1 MLEPAS
7 SDHPVCLHLVLTC
20 PEGGP
25 PFMAEAGK
33 TLQLTDMQGG
43 SPRHYMVSWTE
54 KLIYPGKEEFYHV
67 GSGSCLI
74 WEFPSVSFISIKKNK
89 REPINCTMNTDLL
102 DYTATHTK
110 LFITARQD
118 TKTSSN

>member
-54 KLIYPGKEEFYHV
+54 KLIYPGKEE
-67 GSGSCLI
+67 
-74 WEFPSVSFISIKKNK
+74 
-89 REPINCTMNTDLL
+89 LL
-102 DYTATHTK
+102 
-110 LFITARQD
+110 
-118 TKTSSN
+118 

>member
-7 SDHPVCLHLVLTC
+7 SDHPGCLHVVLTC

-25 PFMAEAGK
+25 PFTAEAGK
-33 TLQLTDMQGG
+33 ALQLTDMQGG
-43 SPRHYMVSWTE
+43 SPRHYMVSWTQ
-54 KLIYPGKEEFYHV
+54 KLIYPGREEFYHV

-89 REPINCTMNTDLL
+89 REPINYATKADLL

-110 LFITARQD
+110 LFITTQ
-118 TKTSSN
+118 